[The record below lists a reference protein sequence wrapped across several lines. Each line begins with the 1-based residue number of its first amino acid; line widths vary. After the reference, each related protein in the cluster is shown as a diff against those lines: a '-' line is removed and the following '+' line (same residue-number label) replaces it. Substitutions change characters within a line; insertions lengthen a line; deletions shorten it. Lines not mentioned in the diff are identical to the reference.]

1 MAEGVPPRA
10 GGTSMGKRKVEPG
23 DRGELVGLRSSD
35 LNGRRVVVEAQVA
48 GKDGNPRFGEQAAAP
63 IGRKTD

>member
-1 MAEGVPPRA
+1 
-10 GGTSMGKRKVEPG
+10 MGKRKVEPG

>member
-1 MAEGVPPRA
+1 
-10 GGTSMGKRKVEPG
+10 MGKRKVEPG

-48 GKDGNPRFGEQAAAP
+48 GKDGNPRFGEQAAVQRP
-63 IGRKTD
+63 RR

>member
-10 GGTSMGKRKVEPG
+10 GGTSMGKRKAEPG

-48 GKDGNPRFGEQAAAP
+48 GKDGNPRFGEQEAVQRP
-63 IGRKTD
+63 RR